1 MIYSIIVIRNKNI
14 YTIQPQEHYDRIL
27 QAFKPFTALRQISRV
42 LTQGGSPTFKSY
54 GRMDLRWTSYPLLR
68 WKVGVPSR
76 QIVQIARLLSSASYM
91 RRQISSAV
99 SVRVKC
105 TGEALGRSASLTP
118 PICNMMSNCSLPP
131 HYFYCPHCNK
141 YAVVRLEPVHPRRG
155 MTLRL
160 MGHISRLMREVS
172 AKLLSGVLRL
182 SESSILRVDKDILTP
197 RAATITLQASP
208 AVLIFL
214 GGVKIE

>member
-1 MIYSIIVIRNKNI
+1 MNIIPALEMKGWR
-14 YTIQPQEHYDRIL
+14 
-27 QAFKPFTALRQISRV
+27 PFETNCTDSQVVVKCELYAKADFFCRLCSCKMHRRGTRQISITDTPYMQYDV
-42 LTQGGSPTFKSY
+42 K
-54 GRMDLRWTSYPLLR
+54 LL
-68 WKVGVPSR
+68 
-76 QIVQIARLLSSASYM
+76 ID
-91 RRQISSAV
+91 
-99 SVRVKC
+99 
-105 TGEALGRSASLTP
+105 TP
-118 PICNMMSNCSLPP
+118 
-131 HYFYCPHCNK
+131 YFYCPHCNK
-141 YAVVRLEPVHPRRG
+141 YAVVRLEPVHPRIG
-155 MTLRL
+155 KTLLL